1 MPFIRKDTC
10 CLHILVFYLQDTIF
24 DSQVRIQ
31 TPTHCLDLDLSEVTP
46 LIFLPGTNITRL
58 LMMKDKILFEY

>member
-1 MPFIRKDTC
+1 
-10 CLHILVFYLQDTIF
+10 
-24 DSQVRIQ
+24 
-31 TPTHCLDLDLSEVTP
+31 LDLSEVTP